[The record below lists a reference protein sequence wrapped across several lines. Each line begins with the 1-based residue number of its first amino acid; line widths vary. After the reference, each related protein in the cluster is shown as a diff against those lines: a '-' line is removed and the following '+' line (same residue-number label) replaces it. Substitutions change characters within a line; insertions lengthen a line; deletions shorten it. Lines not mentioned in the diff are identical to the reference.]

1 MTVNSLAISLVI
13 VCLVFIGSGQAEKT
27 RLTKER
33 IAYLMHTASR
43 SSVQIL
49 NPGAG
54 SSAMRAAAIV
64 NLAMFESAN
73 AVEQKYQ
80 PWNVTFASIPAS
92 IDLRRANKVA
102 AAATAVRRV
111 LDWLYPGDFQTGT
124 KFFHKEMQEIM
135 IQSIVDNRQEDIE
148 HGIALGEF
156 VAARLIANRTGDGW
170 VNPPASIPVAQG
182 DGVCTYAYNQLP
194 YFAGQPF
201 SSAYGFQVRAF
212 GSSDPQYYVNN
223 PLYYVPPPPTCW
235 SAANIADLED
245 VFGYGTS
252 YAQRSTRTAT
262 TNETSAFHGGYYGTF
277 NDFGYEVITSSKDLG
292 ESDDVD
298 LLRVIA
304 LASMAQHDSHA
315 SHWTW
320 KYTYF
325 RPRPVTVFRMLN
337 TSNPAHQAIW
347 HLYDPNWIMDVPA
360 SFIQTPEYPSGHSS
374 SASAYFETF
383 RLGFGDSHTFTLN
396 SYSMAYKPE
405 YTNAV
410 SRRFSRF
417 SDVIADV
424 NNARV
429 YGGMHYRSSVNA
441 STVHGKLIANDY
453 FNRLLKRLDC

>member
-1 MTVNSLAISLVI
+1 MASSLFATSLLICIFFICI
-13 VCLVFIGSGQAEKT
+13 VQAEKT

-54 SSAMRAAAIV
+54 SSSMRAAALV

-73 AVEQKYQ
+73 AVEQKYE
-80 PWNVTFASIPAS
+80 PWNVTFSSIPSS

-135 IQSIVDNRQEDIE
+135 IQSIIDNRPSDIE

-170 VNPPASIPVAQG
+170 VHPPNSLPVAQG

-212 GSSDPQYYVNN
+212 GSPDPQYYVNN
-223 PLYYVPPPPTCW
+223 PVYYVPPPPACQ
-235 SAANIADLED
+235 SLEDIADLED

-252 YAQRSTRTAT
+252 FPQRSSQTAL
-262 TNETSAFHGGYYGTF
+262 TNETANFHGGYYGTF
-277 NDFGYEVITSSKDLG
+277 NDFGYEVITSCKDLG

-325 RPRPVTVFRMLN
+325 RARPVTVFRKIDTTN
-337 TSNPAHQAIW
+337 SAHQAIW
-347 HLYDPNWIMDVPA
+347 HLHDPNWIMGVPA

-374 SASAYFETF
+374 SASAYFEAF
-383 RLGFGDSHTFTLN
+383 RLGFGNSHTFTLN
-396 SYSMAYKPE
+396 SYSMAYLPQYANK
-405 YTNAV
+405 V
-410 SRRFSRF
+410 SRTYNKFT
-417 SDVIADV
+417 DVIEDV
-424 NNARV
+424 NDARV
-429 YGGMHYRSSVNA
+429 YIGVHYRSSVDA
-441 STVHGKLIANDY
+441 ATAHGKLIANDY